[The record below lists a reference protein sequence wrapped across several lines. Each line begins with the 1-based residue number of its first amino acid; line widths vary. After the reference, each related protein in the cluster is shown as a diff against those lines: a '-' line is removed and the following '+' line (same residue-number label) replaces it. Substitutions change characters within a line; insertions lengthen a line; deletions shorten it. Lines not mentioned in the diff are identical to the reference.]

1 MMFAKKCPKCGG
13 NVQTK
18 TIKKSIGL
26 GMVDIPVAQFCLNP
40 VCDWYQDFTDSKKP
54 EDIKED
60 VLQIRVPQL
69 KKLPGIAKT
78 GFSLNY
84 YIVFGIIIAVFAI
97 LLLLNFMTQP
107 SPIRPESPTIG
118 PAENPPANIIVS
130 STPGISTM
138 TPVVVPVLKEK
149 ILPVA
154 VRMDTSH
161 GFNPRIMIINVS
173 ESIIWINEES
183 QRTRVYFISKDNLFE
198 KKLMQN
204 TDRFSFQF
212 NISGN
217 YSFALAEFPSMNEY
231 PNTTGIVIV
240 K

>member
-60 VLQIRVPQL
+60 VLQIRVPSL
-69 KKLPGIAKT
+69 KKLPGMAK
-78 GFSLNY
+78 GFSRNY
-84 YIVFGIIIAVFAI
+84 FIVFGIIIAVIAI

-107 SPIRPESPTIG
+107 SPIRTEMPPIRPPEIPQ
-118 PAENPPANIIVS
+118 ANNTVS
-130 STPGISTM
+130 STPGT
-138 TPVVVPVLKEK
+138 TVVVPVLKEK

-161 GFNPRIMIINVS
+161 GFNPRVMIINVS
-173 ESIIWINEES
+173 ESIIWINDER
-183 QRTRVYFISKDNLFE
+183 QRTRVYFISNDNLFE

-204 TDRFSFQF
+204 TDRFLFRF
-212 NISGN
+212 NMSGN

-231 PNTTGIVIV
+231 PNATGIVIV